1 MTAQVYDTLAQTLAK
16 VRKEYGAE
24 VLKSRRRLNG
34 VLADRM
40 PDNKREIRVLLDAVD
55 DGALTTFESTSADQ
69 VGMQID
75 RLAAVMESQRGT
87 RLDLA
92 RQVIAACAYAVGVGK
107 LPSELYGTLAPAA
120 PSNDA
125 QDDWVGVSEVVG
137 ADKTDGQD
145 APAPPPSGPAMEK
158 AKAWFEENKLV
169 VSLTSL
175 ALVVAGIA
183 VQSGM
188 LGGGGEGSDPYE
200 QGGGGQVQVS
210 FPQYDEEL
218 GYFGELA
225 DLDVPPQAAPFAQLD
240 GLVPLTLP
248 GGESV
253 TTQALL
259 DQGLG
264 GNQFAIIN
272 AWAQPHDEALPYSY
286 NIPFAGLP
294 GTFQDDTQQRLQN
307 ALRDI
312 TKGKRDFPLVFYS
325 KSVARTDGYNAALRA
340 INAGYLNVFWYRGG
354 LESFKAAGQKPVAVN
369 KG

>member
-1 MTAQVYDTLAQTLAK
+1 MNAQIYDTLAQTLAK
-16 VRKEYGAE
+16 VRKDYGAE

-55 DGALTTFESTSADQ
+55 DGALKTFESTSADQ

-75 RLAAVMESQRGT
+75 RLAGVMESQRGT

-107 LPSELYGTLAPAA
+107 LPSQLYGDPAPTPA
-120 PSNDA
+120 SGG

-137 ADKTDGQD
+137 AQTATQT
-145 APAPPPSGPAMEK
+145 PERNQEPSGPAMEK
-158 AKAWFEENKLV
+158 AKLWFEENKLLV
-169 VSLTSL
+169 TLASL
-175 ALVVAGIA
+175 ALVIGGIA
-183 VQSGM
+183 VQSGVFN
-188 LGGGGEGSDPYE
+188 GGGDDPYE

-210 FPQYDEEL
+210 FPQYDEAL

-225 DLDVPPQAAPFAQLD
+225 DLNVPAQTTPFAQLE
-240 GLVPLTLP
+240 GVVPLTIP
-248 GGESV
+248 GGDTV
-253 TTQALL
+253 TTQALI

-264 GNQFAIIN
+264 GNNFAIIN
-272 AWAQPHDEALPYSY
+272 AWAQNHDEALPYSY
-286 NIPFAGLP
+286 NMPFAGLP
-294 GTFQDDTQQRLQN
+294 GTFQDETQQRLMR
-307 ALRDI
+307 ALEDI

-325 KSVARTDGYNAALRA
+325 KNVARTDGYNAALRA

-354 LESFKAAGQKPVAVN
+354 LESFKAAGQGTVQIN